1 MELNK
6 IININCNISIILL
19 EEFQNEMIESG
30 DLYEMFLEF
39 KRKKLNNNHYSFN

>member
-30 DLYEMFLEF
+30 DLYEMFF
-39 KRKKLNNNHYSFN
+39 RIQKKKIK